1 MFKSCFLPFGR
12 NNPNPF
18 LPINFTPLSA
28 TRFPGSRGYLDGRYR
43 SYMRLNSGALNLISY
58 LLQRFLQ
65 LLYTPITLRQFLPKH
80 STLHGMRS
88 AFRDWAGEETAFEKE
103 LCEFAIAHVESKTE
117 QAYRHAK
124 AVERRRPLMQTW
136 SDYLSGIP
144 NDNILVFRKLT

>member
-1 MFKSCFLPFGR
+1 L
-12 NNPNPF
+12 NIHNV
-18 LPINFTPLSA
+18 PLSRRALQILDEAEQWGVKSDFIFVA
-28 TRFPGSRGYLDGRYR
+28 TIPTAS
-43 SYMRLNSGALNLISY
+43 
-58 LLQRFLQ
+58 
-65 LLYTPITLRQFLPKH
+65 LYPIMLRQFLPKN

-124 AVERRRPLMQTW
+124 AVERRRPLMQSW

-144 NDNILVFRKLT
+144 NDNILVFVN